1 VANRKISQLT
11 ALTTPAAGD
20 YLPIVD
26 ISEAADAD
34 KNKRI
39 TIEELLRGAPDGTAA
54 APSIAFESD
63 PDSGLYSTGANGLA
77 LATGGTGRLFID
89 SSGRVGV
96 GASPGVFF
104 DIDDPGTGLRF
115 KNAGSGNFNIG
126 LLGGISSSNSYIF
139 NRANSPLIL
148 GTNNIERLHITSSG
162 QLSHIGGG
170 SVGSPA
176 VAFNGS
182 APSNSLVI
190 DSTGK
195 VGVGTSSPAGNLHIL
210 SASGVNTLYL
220 SGGSTNSNN
229 GGTAQLTAAG
239 PSGGWHNLNIRTW
252 ETLFTTNG
260 TERLRIT
267 SDGTFQHKGAGTNG
281 SPGSPAVSFNGS
293 APSNSLVI
301 DSSGN
306 VGIGG
311 TTTTGWAQ
319 KQVVLDAGSGASA
332 SYVLVN
338 DTTGRTPLD
347 GGLLT
352 LSGSD
357 LYLINRESANLIFR
371 TANTERLRIT
381 SSGQLSH
388 IGGGTS
394 GSPAV
399 SFNGSAPSN
408 SLVID
413 SSGNVSIGSSTS
425 ISAAFTVVAQSNA
438 EAINIRGRTTDNIG
452 ELNFWSNDETTRY
465 AKLSAR
471 STYVELRGPDG
482 GSIRFNKFDGTE
494 SAIINSSGNVGI
506 GTTSPT
512 DKLNIS
518 SGTNQIALDTGN
530 QSTYGTLDVGFFTNG
545 AFIGTVAGSNSASN
559 LLRLG
564 TSGIERARIDS
575 SGTFRVKGAG
585 VAGTTD
591 AVQFNG
597 SAPANSLLLDAS
609 GRLGIGT
616 SSPGERLHVSGGNQ
630 NIRLSG
636 SYAASQSNKIEINN
650 GQTGATRYAVGME
663 LSSSAGGGYTSG
675 VYASAGSDT
684 RYRFISATPTTTS
697 LSTANTTRLFI
708 DSSGNVGIGTTN
720 PGYNLQ
726 VAGANS
732 TVAINAT
739 NASLSSVGTLLY
751 RNTDGNG
758 QPREVASIEGET
770 AGNGGYGALAFQT
783 AFNNSLFE
791 RARIDRNGRFLVGT
805 VSSSANTR
813 VIIAGNSGTPTAAAD
828 LRLQRGSANPASG
841 VGLGALYFTDSNE
854 VIGAG
859 VSAVADGAWAS
870 NDYPTRLVFSTTADG
885 SSSPT
890 ERMRITSGGFLCA
903 TESGSLKS
911 TSLHNIKATSAQT
924 TFAFYNTNAS
934 SPAGVLINFDS
945 ASPNATGNHFLYCS
959 DLTAQRASI
968 RSNGGLANYQ
978 SNNVDLSD
986 ERSKRNIAPASSTWN
1001 YVQAWEVVN
1010 YNYLEDAVED
1020 APRVGVIAQQV
1031 QQHCPDVVIPFQEAE
1046 NAILDDDGN
1055 VVTPAKEERLGVREQ
1070 QMMWM
1075 AIKAL
1080 QEAQL
1085 RIEALE
1091 AKVAALEAQ

>member
-195 VGVGTSSPAGNLHIL
+195 VGVGTSSPESLLHLQGSSPVLTIKDSDTAGENLTGYVLIED
-210 SASGVNTLYL
+210 SAGTNKAYIGRAGSSDLRIFGTGDTVFAT
-220 SGGSTNSNN
+220 GGL
-229 GGTAQLTAAG
+229 A
-239 PSGGWHNLNIRTW
+239 
-252 ETLFTTNG
+252 TTNERARIASDGKLGVG
-260 TERLRIT
+260 TSSPQDIQHLYNSSGDAVLRLQ
-267 SDGTFQHKGAGTNG
+267 SDGTNGNKTGIRFQNSLDNSNHAGGIYCVRNSGTDHDLFFQTYGAGG
-281 SPGSPAVSFNGS
+281 V
-293 APSNSLVI
+293 
-301 DSSGN
+301 
-306 VGIGG
+306 
-311 TTTTGWAQ
+311 
-319 KQVVLDAGSGASA
+319 
-332 SYVLVN
+332 
-338 DTTGRTPLD
+338 
-347 GGLLT
+347 
-352 LSGSD
+352 GSD
-357 LYLINRESANLIFR
+357 RMVIKN
-371 TANTERLRIT
+371 
-381 SSGQLSH
+381 
-388 IGGGTS
+388 
-394 GSPAV
+394 
-399 SFNGSAPSN
+399 NG
-408 SLVID
+408 
-413 SSGNVSIGSSTS
+413 
-425 ISAAFTVVAQSNA
+425 
-438 EAINIRGRTTDNIG
+438 R
-452 ELNFWSNDETTRY
+452 
-465 AKLSAR
+465 
-471 STYVELRGPDG
+471 
-482 GSIRFNKFDGTE
+482 
-494 SAIINSSGNVGI
+494 VGI
-506 GTTSPT
+506 GTT
-512 DKLNIS
+512 
-518 SGTNQIALDTGN
+518 
-530 QSTYGTLDVGFFTNG
+530 
-545 AFIGTVAGSNSASN
+545 
-559 LLRLG
+559 
-564 TSGIERARIDS
+564 
-575 SGTFRVKGAG
+575 
-585 VAGTTD
+585 
-591 AVQFNG
+591 
-597 SAPANSLLLDAS
+597 
-609 GRLGIGT
+609 
-616 SSPGERLHVSGGNQ
+616 SPGERLHVSGGNQ

-650 GQTGATRYAVGME
+650 GQTGASRYAVGLE
-663 LSSSAGGGYTSG
+663 LSSSGTGGYTSA
-675 VYASAGSDT
+675 VYTSAGSDT
-684 RYRFISATPTTTS
+684 RYAFIAGAPTTTRFLTS
-697 LSTANTTRLFI
+697 NIERARI
-708 DSSGNVGIGTTN
+708 DSSGTFRVKGAGTAGTTDAVQLNGSAPANSLLLDASGRLGVGTSSPAQLLHLKSGGDTKLLLNSTNNASDRGIYFATSTDSEVLGYIKQEYSTGKFEISSGSGSYASSISFRTGGIADRVVIDSSGRVGIGTTN